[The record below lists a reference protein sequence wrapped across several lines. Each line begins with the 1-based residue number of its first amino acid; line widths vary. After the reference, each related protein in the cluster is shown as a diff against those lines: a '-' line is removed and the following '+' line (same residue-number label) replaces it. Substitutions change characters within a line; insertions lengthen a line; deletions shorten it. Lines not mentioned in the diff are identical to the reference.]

1 MVEIKDNL
9 QAKLDKHYYPLI
21 EMAAKIRNQL
31 PGIDNMLI
39 SPLLIFD
46 TTDQLRENIIYH
58 AKHKTLPA
66 I

>member
-58 AKHKTLPA
+58 EAR
-66 I
+66 